1 MKIQFTIH
9 GEPFGKLNMQ
19 PRMIHGHAI
28 AFSPKKNSE
37 YMERIISILNNI
49 PEVANHVGVIFEKN
63 TPVYITI
70 VAYYKVPDSHYKF
83 YKKTKEWKYDK
94 EGSDMLAGLIK
105 PTKKPDLD
113 NISKVICDAISHQG
127 GIWHD
132 DSQITSEM
140 LSKHYSDKPRVEV
153 CIEEG

>member
-28 AFSPKKNSE
+28 AFNPKKNSE

-49 PEVANHVGVIFEKN
+49 PEVASHTGEKKKKN

-70 VAYYKVPDSHYKF
+70 VAYYKVPDSHYKY

-94 EGSDMLAGLIK
+94 EGNDMLAGLIK

>member
-1 MKIQFTIH
+1 MKIQFIIP

-19 PRMIHGHAI
+19 PRLVNGRPQAY
-28 AFSPKKNSE
+28 SPKKNNM
-37 YMERIISILNNI
+37 YMDRIISILNNI
-49 PEVANHVGVIFEKN
+49 PEVTSANGLIFEKGV
-63 TPVYITI
+63 PVRITI
-70 VAYYKVPDSHYKF
+70 VAYFKIPDSHYKY

-94 EGSDMLAGLIK
+94 EGNEMLAGLIK

-140 LSKHYSDKPRVEV
+140 LSKYYSDKPRVEV

>member
-28 AFSPKKNSE
+28 AFNPKKNSE

-63 TPVYITI
+63 IPVYITI
-70 VAYYKVPDSHYKF
+70 VAYYKVPDSHYKY

-94 EGSDMLAGLIK
+94 EGNDMLKGLIK

>member
-28 AFSPKKNSE
+28 AFNPKKNSE

-70 VAYYKVPDSHYKF
+70 VAYYKVPDSHYKY

-94 EGSDMLAGLIK
+94 EGNDMLAGLIK

-140 LSKHYSDKPRVEV
+140 LSKYYSDKPRVEV

>member
-9 GEPFGKLNMQ
+9 GKPFGKLNMQ

-28 AFSPKKNSE
+28 AFNPKKNSE

-49 PEVANHVGVIFEKN
+49 PEVANHAGVIFEKN
-63 TPVYITI
+63 VPVYITI
-70 VAYYKVPDSHYKF
+70 VAYYKVPDTHYKY

-94 EGSDMLAGLIK
+94 EGNDMLAGLIK

-140 LSKHYSDKPRVEV
+140 LSKHYSDKHRVEV